1 MPKDIEDDNEEYK
14 WGERNPQNEA
24 EEHKKSEVKNKEE
37 VITDEELV
45 HKVQEIFYT
54 DDSLAQ
60 KFQSFINKRASM
72 VDLNVNDQKEEFKVE
87 YTEAFQEYKDLF
99 EKEMEG
105 YIVGT
110 LKCSIQRF
118 YTALQNKTDEHE
130 DSNEAIFAQILL
142 SVTEFDVFM
151 TMMREEAISLK
162 SSSQQH
168 K

>member
-1 MPKDIEDDNEEYK
+1 MSTL
-14 WGERNPQNEA
+14 WS
-24 EEHKKSEVKNKEE
+24 HLS
-37 VITDEELV
+37 
-45 HKVQEIFYT
+45 
-54 DDSLAQ
+54 Q
-60 KFQSFINKRASM
+60 KFQAFINKRANI
-72 VDLNVNDQKEEFKVE
+72 VDLSAIDQKKEEYKLE

-105 YIVGT
+105 YIVGN

-151 TMMREEAISLK
+151 TMMREEAVSLK
-162 SSSQQH
+162 KSSQQH